1 MSMSPISQK
10 MVAPDKGLEAYLDK
24 IESLPPTP
32 IVLVKLI
39 DLFRQPE
46 ADADDVVTLLRRDPA
61 LSLEVLRRCNTS
73 FLGTGTNITDVGE
86 AVYRLGFYEVYQIT
100 VTLLSMQTMAASKS
114 VPGFPVEELRRH
126 SSIAAIAAGALA
138 HEVGQADG
146 MAFTTTLLHDIGKL
160 VFGLAEGNR
169 YVALDVRR
177 PATGSSLSKLERA
190 AFGFDH
196 GEIGAQLLR
205 RWGLPEELVLPVLGH
220 IDLESADQ
228 TARELTIIT
237 HGASALADHIQSSAQ
252 TPFADTP
259 GARYLMDHFHL
270 SPSHMNG
277 WEHQVRA
284 RVAQLG
290 VLQTPAAGS

>member
-1 MSMSPISQK
+1 MSPISQK
-10 MVAPDKGLEAYLDK
+10 MVAPDNALDAYLDK

-32 IVLVKLI
+32 TVLVKLI
-39 DLFRQPE
+39 DLFCQPTT
-46 ADADDVVTLLRRDPA
+46 DADDVVTLLRRDPV

-73 FLGTGTNITDVGE
+73 FFGTGSNITDVGE

-100 VTLLSMQTMAASKS
+100 ATLLSLQTMAASNCA
-114 VPGFPVEELRRH
+114 PNFPAEELRRH
-126 SSIAAIAAGALA
+126 SSIAAIAAGVLA
-138 HEVGQADG
+138 SEVGLADG
-146 MAFTTTLLHDIGKL
+146 MAFTIALLHDIGKV
-160 VFGLAEGNR
+160 VFALAEGNR
-169 YVALDVRR
+169 YVALI
-177 PATGSSLSKLERA
+177 AAAEQTGGSLSRLERA

-196 GEIGAQLLR
+196 AEIGARLLL

-220 IDLESADQ
+220 IDFEAAEP

-270 SPSHMNG
+270 NPSQING
-277 WEHQVRA
+277 WEYQVRS
-284 RVAQLG
+284 RVDQLAA
-290 VLQTPAAGS
+290 LAAPAPGS